1 MEFTPNPVFSEQSFP
16 FLELQFPSSPLS
28 QKKDQHNFI
37 VDALD
42 KDQSHTLVENTSEK
56 FSRES
61 GEAVCC
67 AKEDAGKADNSVS
80 NFNGTH
86 PAENKCTNLD
96 HPVLESAV
104 LPTNRTRSSTV
115 FHTISDEINPSCVYD
130 TAYPCL
136 YQVIEGNKENF
147 IYGLDALLHGVHF
160 GFVPQPPFRVALSG
174 SFGGAT
180 HKSQDVDYDFE
191 VLENAT
197 VPAEVYFPRSTAPV
211 SSLGGPRRNFGSGHG
226 NSCKG
231 KASLSNTPSAE
242 IGVSSVKTP
251 LLSTQFLRKEALVR
265 EARSYMQEAELIINQ
280 LFGEGDNGDTLAN
293 GSPSSNTPGK
303 VNAAD
308 LEALMT
314 ESLVPHSMP
323 PSTPISTR
331 SGEPRFLPL
340 ATETGGFKRCQQIDK
355 GPQFSSEKKGNAD
368 MEYPA
373 FDDVSF
379 REPFFWPESSPQPL
393 RTAISS
399 TRGQKSLP
407 KSSIFSQES
416 RPSSLKTPPP
426 RDTLRQE
433 LPLNEFLGSME
444 YPSAVDYQND
454 TGSAMTK
461 LQPIFSQSNCPIA
474 QGGQLALPKTP
485 PRKLEGNEEG
495 LRNEE
500 QRIKDARRQASDK
513 FALRASRMVVMD
525 NRFAPKTTKVSD
537 LPHSGQVER
546 QEAQERENEE
556 RRARVKAY
564 LEKRRTERTGHEEVK
579 QRHSDEEKVERPS
592 KLPKHSFSSSIGPEQ
607 TSTKGANPVHRTSQ
621 RRIVSA
627 KGATHSAAA
636 PHPKRLTADASLT
649 RESLKTS
656 GLTENQNTKTENHIH
671 SLVIIHRSQEDSNTP
686 AKIKLVGD
694 TKLEIHQGIESPLF
708 FEVDECLESY
718 DGSTFCSTT
727 LSKLRQMFLSGLN
740 VSMCLAGSES
750 VELLSW
756 RPLREVMQGVFQDL
770 GEDSQL
776 FLSVALVQQGLT
788 QDLLSESGRMV
799 RTTFKQFA
807 LLDVT
812 IENVGYVKLR
822 DLRHFSRVLAR
833 GWEVAR
839 VDHTRGCGFFVVS
852 VVLKQIREDDVILSS
867 MLVICGNKSVT
878 HLNNLLKK
886 ENHESS
892 NLISAALGF
901 SCFTVA
907 VLTLSE
913 GDRSAT
919 QLMNTQNKLVSIVNS
934 HGNVGSVKKFLE
946 EAERELAATE
956 SDDPSAQ
963 KIREVLQEKI
973 AVAKRV
979 LMDPQKF
986 FPREAAEEPKVPHEP
1001 ICKANPETAA
1011 KATDET
1017 FYGAAGAE
1025 KSSANSQSAEKQ
1037 QPQKDDSKSVREEPD
1052 VSKQVERPP
1061 SMHVRKMLLP
1071 PPPDPRAA
1079 GTGESTLNTTQEGH
1093 VSEVPHPPETV
1104 SVVKAPPNNATKNA
1118 DSAVAPNTCHS
1129 TTSSQQEKKANN
1141 SVTLPAIPLAKLCM
1155 GRRQPNFPKP
1165 PDENGR
1171 EVPAKR
1177 VSSFS
1182 SGLGRGV
1189 MKDIEK
1195 GPIDSQDPTHAGV
1208 YSSTQT
1214 HLLVNANA
1222 GARTEQ
1228 QLEKNTDTTIAL
1240 PQGVLRASSR
1250 EDSRPLSAS
1259 TTAGTTA
1266 STRYINREDVPL
1278 RKPVFHHIEAHFKS
1292 ILPVLDT
1299 KSTAKLPPIN
1309 KKSSERLM
1317 CSSVE
1322 LPKDADTARKNS
1334 LLTLI
1339 SEQEEYVEE
1348 EEEGREKSE
1357 FVEDN
1362 SIGNERRLVK
1372 SNRRD
1377 DCTEMDASLSSNVRT
1392 LVVLDPRCKET
1403 VNVTHDGTVVIVMTD
1418 DDFEEYEVDEVIERP
1433 DGCEV
1438 VNSKMLDK
1446 LLDKFMLG
1454 CNVAI
1459 LAADSRSSSLS
1470 SFVLKGVVHDV
1481 LNEIREK
1488 TLSQGPQY
1496 KGIFSVS
1503 IVQVRGETVVD
1514 LLKENSS
1521 PRKLVIAISPIFG
1534 PCVHNVTRLPVE
1546 NAVVFDSMLTAA
1558 LTRASVNEREYG
1570 MVFISFLLKQKL
1582 EVEKDVIVS
1591 SLVFNLVGEN
1601 VGLYLTVLDR
1611 YPLVSRPLFH
1621 YALGGPCFTLA
1632 VLGFSGDET
1641 RMHDMLAAQRRLGEM
1656 TNRPTHRGS
1665 INKFINGIRTDLA
1678 PALSEK
1684 LRDSDDRESTEKI
1697 LRRLEEMAQDAEKLL
1712 ENFEDN
1718 DPKAYLNDADENQ
1731 TDENH
1736 YDRMSLSE
1744 TVPRAEAQGRV
1755 RSLVCFEQRLPG
1767 NGCIAVENNSLLF
1780 HNGEFVC
1787 RYDVD
1792 EVVVRDSSGSV
1803 PSSQLIDDLVAKFLM
1818 GHNTALL
1825 AAESRSSA
1833 VTPLILRKIAY
1844 LIVYNI
1850 NLESPS
1856 TTMKGDLLVSIAL
1869 VKDDVTV
1876 DLLAVHEGL
1885 AFHRFEVEVSSLFS
1899 RRLRGVSYH
1908 IVTSAEGFDHLLAF
1922 AVDRA
1927 EPALRSEDPGV
1938 MVVALS
1944 LTQYVES
1951 PARDVLVS
1959 SFIATTVF
1967 DSVSH
1972 YTGVLHKRPNEPTG
1986 LFKLALGG
1994 PCYTIAM
2001 LGLCDDEDN
2010 AGEFLTVQM
2019 ELAHV
2024 HNRLSRPVSVVKHV
2038 NELKKGIAKLF
2049 ELQQTAE
2056 DVRQQEYIS
2065 ARITQL
2071 KAYLHDAELLL
2082 ELPVRERGFVPLGSE
2097 S

>member
-1 MEFTPNPVFSEQSFP
+1 MESTQDTVFFEQSFP
-16 FLELQFPSSPLS
+16 FLELQFPSTPLS
-28 QKKDQHNFI
+28 QKKEQHNFV
-37 VDALD
+37 VDAPD
-42 KDQSHTLVENTSEK
+42 KDQGNTLVENASEK
-56 FSRES
+56 FPRES

-67 AKEDAGKADNSVS
+67 AKEDVGKADNSGS
-80 NFNGTH
+80 NFNGTN
-86 PAENKCTNLD
+86 PADPKCANLD
-96 HPVLESAV
+96 HQVLESAV
-104 LPTNRTRSSTV
+104 LPNNRTRSSTV
-115 FHTISDEINPSCVYD
+115 FHSISDEINPSCVYD
-130 TAYPCL
+130 TAYPWL
-136 YQVIEGNKENF
+136 YQVTEGNKENF
-147 IYGLDALLHGVHF
+147 IYGLDALLHGVNA
-160 GFVPQPPFRVALSG
+160 GFAPQPPFRVALPNSL
-174 SFGGAT
+174 GGAT
-180 HKSQDVDYDFE
+180 HKSQDVDYDFDL
-191 VLENAT
+191 LENAT
-197 VPAEVYFPRSTAPV
+197 VPAEVYFPRSAAPV
-211 SSLGGPRRNFGSGHG
+211 SSLGGPRRKFGSGHG
-226 NSCKG
+226 NSWKG
-231 KASLSNTPSAE
+231 KASLSNTPSGE
-242 IGVSSVKTP
+242 MGVSSVKTP
-251 LLSTQFLRKEALVR
+251 LLSTQFSRKEALAR
-265 EARSYMQEAELIINQ
+265 EARSYMQEAEFIINQ
-280 LFGEGDNGDTLAN
+280 LFGEGDNGGTLVD
-293 GSPSSNTPGK
+293 GSPISNTPRK

-314 ESLVPHSMP
+314 EYLVPRSVP
-323 PSTPISTR
+323 PSTPISTV
-331 SGEPRFLPL
+331 SGEPKFLPQ
-340 ATETGGFKRCQQIDK
+340 AKETGGFKRSQQIDK
-355 GPQFSSEKKGNAD
+355 EPQFSSEKKRNAD
-368 MEYPA
+368 MEYPS
-373 FDDVSF
+373 FDDVLF

-393 RTAISS
+393 RTAPSS

-407 KSSIFSQES
+407 KSSIVSQEF
-416 RPSSLKTPPP
+416 RPSTLKTPPP
-426 RDTLRQE
+426 RDKLRQE

-454 TGSAMTK
+454 AGSAMTK
-461 LQPIFSQSNCPIA
+461 LQPPFPQTNCSIA
-474 QGGQLALPKTP
+474 QGDQLVLANTP

-500 QRIKDARRQASDK
+500 QRIKDARRQASDN

-525 NRFAPKTTKVSD
+525 NRFAPKTTRVSD
-537 LPHSGQVER
+537 LPDSGQAER
-546 QEAQERENEE
+546 KEAQERENEE

-564 LEKRRTERTGHEEVK
+564 LEQRRAERKEHEEVR
-579 QRHSDEEKVERPS
+579 QRRSDEEKVERPS
-592 KLPKHSFSSSIGPEQ
+592 KLPKHSFSSSAGLEQ
-607 TSTKGANPVHRTSQ
+607 TSTQGANPMHRTSQ
-621 RRIVSA
+621 RRIGSA

-636 PHPKRLTADASLT
+636 PHPKQLTADVSLT
-649 RESLKTS
+649 RESLKS
-656 GLTENQNTKTENHIH
+656 PKLREEQNTKSENHIR
-671 SLVIIHRSQEDSNTP
+671 SLVIIHRSKEVSNTP
-686 AKIKLVGD
+686 AKIRLVGA
-694 TKLEIHQGIESPLF
+694 TKLEIHQGIEPPLF
-708 FEVDECLESY
+708 FDVDECLESY
-718 DGSTFCSTT
+718 DGGIFRSIT
-727 LSKLRQMFLSGLN
+727 LSRLCQMFLSGLN

-770 GEDSQL
+770 GEGSQL

-799 RTTFKQFA
+799 RTTFKQTA

-812 IENVGYVKLR
+812 LENVGYVKLQ
-822 DLRHFSRVLAR
+822 DLRHFSKILAR

-839 VDHTRGCGFFVVS
+839 VDHTRGCGFFLVS
-852 VVLKQIREDDVILSS
+852 VILKQIKEDDVILSS
-867 MLVICGNKSVT
+867 MLVICGKQSVT
-878 HLNNLLKK
+878 HLNSLLKK

-892 NLISAALGF
+892 NLISAALGV

-913 GDRSAT
+913 EDRSVT
-919 QLMNTQNKLVSIVNS
+919 QLMNTQNKLASIVNS
-934 HGNVGSVKKFLE
+934 HGNVGSLKKFLE
-946 EAERELAATE
+946 EAEKELAATE

-963 KIREVLQEKI
+963 KIREALQEKV
-973 AVAKRV
+973 AVAKRA

-986 FPREAAEEPKVPHEP
+986 FPREAADEPKMPHEP
-1001 ICKANPETAA
+1001 ISKANLETAA
-1011 KATDET
+1011 KVTDEAPHD
-1017 FYGAAGAE
+1017 AAGVE
-1025 KSSANSQSAEKQ
+1025 KNSASSQSTEKQ

-1052 VSKQVERPP
+1052 VSKQVEQPL
-1061 SMHVRKMLLP
+1061 SMHFRKMLLL

-1079 GTGESTLNTTQEGH
+1079 DARESTVSTTQEGH
-1093 VSEVPHPPETV
+1093 LFEVPHPPETV
-1104 SVVKAPPNNATKNA
+1104 SVVKALPNNAKKNK
-1118 DSAVAPNTCHS
+1118 DSAVAPNMCHS
-1129 TTSSQQEKKANN
+1129 TTSSQQEKKANTP
-1141 SVTLPAIPLAKLCM
+1141 VTLPIIPLAKLCM
-1155 GRRQPNFPKP
+1155 GQRQPNFPRP
-1165 PDENGR
+1165 PGENGR

-1195 GPIDSQDPTHAGV
+1195 GPIDSQDPTHAGD

-1214 HLLVNANA
+1214 HLLVNANS

-1228 QLEKNTDTTIAL
+1228 QLKKNTGTTITL
-1240 PQGVLRASSR
+1240 PQGVLRASSA
-1250 EDSRPLSAS
+1250 EGSRPLSAS
-1259 TTAGTTA
+1259 TTVGTMV

-1278 RKPVFHHIEAHFKS
+1278 KKPVFHHIEAPFKG
-1292 ILPVLDT
+1292 IPPVGDT
-1299 KSTAKLPPIN
+1299 TSTAKLPPIN
-1309 KKSSERLM
+1309 KKSSGRLI

-1322 LPKDADTARKNS
+1322 LPKNADTARKNS
-1334 LLTLI
+1334 LVTLI

-1362 SIGNERRLVK
+1362 SIGNERRLGK
-1372 SNRRD
+1372 SNRID
-1377 DCTEMDASLSSNVRT
+1377 DRAEMDASLSSNVRT

-1459 LAADSRSSSLS
+1459 LAADSRRSSLS
-1470 SFVLKGVVHDV
+1470 SFALKGVVHDV

-1488 TLSQGPQY
+1488 TFSQGPKY
-1496 KGIFSVS
+1496 KGILSVS

-1514 LLKENSS
+1514 LLKENSA

-1534 PCVHNVTRLPVE
+1534 PCIHNVTRLPVE
-1546 NAVVFDSMLTAA
+1546 NAAVFDSMLTAA
-1558 LTRASVNEREYG
+1558 LTRASVKEREYG
-1570 MVFISFLLKQKL
+1570 MVFISFVLKQKL
-1582 EVEKDVIVS
+1582 VAEKDVIVS

-1611 YPLVSRPLFH
+1611 SPLVSRALFH

-1641 RMHDMLAAQRRLGEM
+1641 RMHDMLAVQRRLGEM

-1718 DPKAYLNDADENQ
+1718 DPKAYLNDADEHP
-1731 TDENH
+1731 TEEDH
-1736 YDRMSLSE
+1736 YDRTSLSE

-1755 RSLVCFEQRLPG
+1755 HSLVCFEQRMPG
-1767 NGCIAVENNSLLF
+1767 NGCIAVENNSLLL

-1850 NLESPS
+1850 SLESPS
-1856 TTMKGDLLVSIAL
+1856 TTIKGDLLVSIAL

-1899 RRLRGVSYH
+1899 RRLRGASYH
-1908 IVTSAEGFDHLLAF
+1908 IVTSAEGFDHLLAV

-2001 LGLCDDEDN
+2001 LGLCDDEEN
-2010 AGEFLTVQM
+2010 AGDFLTVQM

-2024 HNRLSRPVSVVKHV
+2024 HNCLSRPVSVVKHV

-2065 ARITQL
+2065 TRITQL
-2071 KAYLHDAELLL
+2071 RAYLHDAESLL
-2082 ELPVRERGFVPLGSE
+2082 ELPVRERGFVPLGSD